1 MKLAALLTLAAVSSA
16 AAAACPAKVSA
27 SASLK
32 DPHHVAY
39 TIVVKNPTRAPLSI
53 NLRADFFYK
62 GQKLMGGFE
71 NLIATIPA
79 GGSKTFKGQEAF
91 LDVLKGADQVQITR
105 VRRCE

>member
-1 MKLAALLTLAAVSSA
+1 MSA
-16 AAAACPAKVSA
+16 A
-27 SASLK
+27 ASLK

-39 TIVVKNPTRAPLSI
+39 TIVVKNPTKAPLSI
-53 NLRADFFYK
+53 NMRADFFYK
-62 GQKLMGGFE
+62 GKKLMGGFE

-105 VRRCE
+105 VRTCK